1 MNAKYFVKRPDH
13 ISFLVVMG
21 HLFLTVLPIYVAAY
35 SKLGWI
41 TVVCWIFFGG
51 AANGIANLMHECC
64 HYHVFKRKKGSEIL
78 GRYLVAPLMVADFE
92 SYRDRHWAHHK
103 HLGVEG
109 ETKDAYLIDIH
120 GKNLFLLLIRSFFML
135 EMFKKFA
142 KQINLGTAQDEV
154 HKDYHWVR
162 ATVLFQ
168 TIFFATI
175 LLTAYVGHPVWRDAL
190 IHGSLI
196 YAFVYCYG
204 LISLTVFMADLRAIA
219 EHQLNAEQ
227 GAQEGYAALR
237 NFRCNLFER
246 FFFGAYGFG
255 EHYTH
260 HKVPGIPYYHLKEA
274 TEDISCKDNT
284 LKPAT
289 GYLGTLKQLT
299 QYRESIVINP
309 GNEFLEQGHRPRDSR
324 PEKRVV

>member
-1 MNAKYFVKRPDH
+1 M
-13 ISFLVVMG
+13 VMG

-35 SKLGWI
+35 SKLGGI
-41 TVVCWIFFGG
+41 TLVCWIFFGC

-64 HYHVFKRKKGSEIL
+64 HYHVFKRKRGSEIL
-78 GRYLVAPLMVADFE
+78 GRYVVAPLLMADFE
-92 SYRDRHWAHHK
+92 SYRERHWAHHK
-103 HLGVEG
+103 CLGVEG

-120 GKNLFLLLIRSFFML
+120 GKNLLVLLIRSLLML
-135 EMFKKFA
+135 EMVNKFS
-142 KQINLGTAQDEV
+142 KQINSGTAQKEV

-162 ATVLFQ
+162 TTLLFQ

-175 LLTAYVGHPVWRDAL
+175 LLAAYLGHPFSREAL
-190 IHGSLI
+190 IHGSVI

-204 LISLTVFMADLRAIA
+204 LTSLTVFMADLRAIA
-219 EHQLNAEQ
+219 EHQLDAEQ

-260 HKVPGIPYYHLKEA
+260 HKIPGIPYYHLKEA
-274 TEDISCKDNT
+274 TEDNSCKDNT
-284 LKPAT
+284 LKPVI
-289 GYLGTLKQLT
+289 GYLGTLKKLT
-299 QYRESIVINP
+299 QYRESIDTNP
-309 GNEFLEQGHRPRDSR
+309 DKSFSSKDTALGGSR
-324 PEKRVV
+324 SEKRLI

>member
-1 MNAKYFVKRPDH
+1 MNAKYFVKRADL
-13 ISFLVVMG
+13 ISLLVVIG
-21 HLFLTVLPIYVAAY
+21 HLSLTVLPVYVAAY
-35 SKLGWI
+35 SKLGWL
-41 TVVCWIFFGG
+41 TVACWIFFGG

-78 GRYLVAPLMVADFE
+78 GRYLVAPLLVADFE
-92 SYRDRHWAHHK
+92 SYRERHWAHHK

-120 GKNLFLLLIRSFFML
+120 GKNLFLLLIRSLFML

-142 KQINLGTAQDEV
+142 KQINPETVHDEV
-154 HKDYHWVR
+154 HKDYHWLR
-162 ATVLFQ
+162 TTILFQ
-168 TIFFATI
+168 TIFFSTI

-219 EHQLNAEQ
+219 EHQLNADQ

-237 NFRCNLFER
+237 NFKCNLFER

-260 HKVPGIPYYHLKEA
+260 HKIPGIPYYHLKEA
-274 TEDISCKDNT
+274 TENISSKDNT
-284 LKPAT
+284 LEPLNS
-289 GYLGTLKQLT
+289 YLGTLKKLT
-299 QYRESIVINP
+299 QYSESIVINP
-309 GNEFLEQGHRPRDSR
+309 DNDSR
-324 PEKRVV
+324 SEKRVV

>member
-41 TVVCWIFFGG
+41 TVVCWIFFGC

-64 HYHVFKRKKGSEIL
+64 HYHVFKRKKGSVIL

-92 SYRDRHWAHHK
+92 SYRERHWAHHK

-120 GKNLFLLLIRSFFML
+120 GKNLFLLLIRSLFML

-142 KQINLGTAQDEV
+142 KQINPRTAHDEV

-175 LLTAYVGHPVWRDAL
+175 LFTAYLGHPSWREAL

-204 LISLTVFMADLRAIA
+204 LISLTVFMANLRAIA
-219 EHQLNAEQ
+219 EHQLDAEQ

-237 NFRCNLFER
+237 NFKCNLFER

-260 HKVPGIPYYHLKEA
+260 HEIPGIPYYHLKRA
-274 TEDISCKDNT
+274 TDEVSRANNT
-284 LKPAT
+284 LRPVT
-289 GYLGTLKQLT
+289 GYLGTLSKLAQ
-299 QYRESIVINP
+299 
-309 GNEFLEQGHRPRDSR
+309 HR
-324 PEKRVV
+324 